1 MVERGNFSRKELGG
15 WGDSSFKIDNTLIV
29 EDLANRVDPILIEQY
44 KHEMSETID
53 IILAG
58 LHLENHTVIQR
69 KYNMVEE
76 DTIFVYE
83 YLKNILMKRAMK
95 KLSSLLV

>member
-15 WGDSSFKIDNTLIV
+15 WGDADQKMDNTLIV
-29 EDLANRVDPILIEQY
+29 EDLSNRIDPVLIEQY
-44 KHEMSETID
+44 KQEMADSIN

-58 LHLENHTVIQR
+58 LHLEDHTVIQR
-69 KYNMVEE
+69 KYNVLEE
-76 DTIFVYE
+76 DTVFVYE
-83 YLKNILMKRAMK
+83 YLKNILLKRAMK

>member
-15 WGDSSFKIDNTLIV
+15 WGDADQKMDNTLIV
-29 EDLANRVDPILIEQY
+29 EDLSNRIDPVLIEQY
-44 KHEMSETID
+44 KQEMADSID

-58 LHLENHTVIQR
+58 LHLEDHTVIQR
-69 KYNMVEE
+69 KYNVLEE
-76 DTIFVYE
+76 DTVFVYE
-83 YLKNILMKRAMK
+83 YLKNILLKRAMK